1 MNALLVAARAVHF
14 ASTILLF
21 GELVFALAVASP
33 VWRHAG
39 RAAVDHDQ
47 GIYHRLLLIE
57 GWSLAVSIASGAIW
71 LAIEASSMSGMP
83 LEQAINHDTLSLV
96 LGKTVF
102 GRLWV
107 CRFGLAVAFG
117 ALLVGLGRTA
127 NGRSRSRLALGC
139 LVVAAAYLA
148 SLAW

>member
-14 ASTILLF
+14 ASTMLLF

-47 GIYHRLLLIE
+47 GIYHRLLLTE

-71 LAIEASSMSGMP
+71 LAVEASGMSGMP
-83 LEQAINHDTLSLV
+83 LEQAI
-96 LGKTVF
+96 
-102 GRLWV
+102 
-107 CRFGLAVAFG
+107 
-117 ALLVGLGRTA
+117 
-127 NGRSRSRLALGC
+127 SRG
-139 LVVAAAYLA
+139 
-148 SLAW
+148 